1 MAPSRRRGTLGDHD
15 GNQRGKA
22 ADRMEPQRAR
32 QPCHAGFLGWIG
44 ASPPVRSACE
54 TSFRVPM
61 AGTVSPLVRSSGGTG
76 SARSTI
82 YIGDVGGDVQPRPA
96 TACRCRGPRAVAQR
110 RLRNRGRVAAESRP
124 LDKGR
129 TALRYQG
136 WTVNEIPSTPVV
148 TRLC

>member
-61 AGTVSPLVRSSGGTG
+61 AGTVSPSFRVPAAQVRRGQPSTSAMSAATSSPG
-76 SARSTI
+76 R
-82 YIGDVGGDVQPRPA
+82 PRPA
-96 TACRCRGPRAVAQR
+96 TGLKVLAGSHGADSQNRTTGVEATLALNI
-110 RLRNRGRVAAESRP
+110 LRHS
-124 LDKGR
+124 
-129 TALRYQG
+129 
-136 WTVNEIPSTPVV
+136 
-148 TRLC
+148 